1 MHIRLTIMHPNT
13 DKINRKLTFRTDYRI
28 MIKKHTN
35 LLKIRIISLY
45 LIISSIVFI
54 VNYCY
59 NIIKI
64 YREVKY
70 EP

>member
-1 MHIRLTIMHPNT
+1 
-13 DKINRKLTFRTDYRI
+13 

-35 LLKIRIISLY
+35 HLEIKIRIISLY